1 MLDKDINDF
10 ADSLRVGLF
19 AECANMGEAMK
30 YAYNLIETL
39 PQEFKA
45 GAYTG
50 LHVVLNT
57 VAADLKRLTKESDDE

>member
-10 ADSLRVGLF
+10 AASIEVKLF
-19 AECANMGEAMK
+19 ATAENMQEAIK

-39 PQEFKA
+39 PPELKA

-57 VAADLKRLTKESDDE
+57 VAQELRALVKEEEW

>member
-10 ADSLRVGLF
+10 ATGIEMDLF
-19 AECANMGEAMK
+19 GRAKNMQEAIK

-39 PQEFKA
+39 PPEFKE

-57 VAADLKRLTKESDDE
+57 VAQELRTLVREEEW

>member
-1 MLDKDINDF
+1 
-10 ADSLRVGLF
+10 
-19 AECANMGEAMK
+19 MGEAIK

-39 PQEFKA
+39 PQEFRA

>member
-10 ADSLRVGLF
+10 AASLELNLF
-19 AECANMGEAMK
+19 GSAKNMQEAMK

-39 PQEFKA
+39 PQEYKA

-57 VAADLKRLTKESDDE
+57 VAQELRVLAREDE